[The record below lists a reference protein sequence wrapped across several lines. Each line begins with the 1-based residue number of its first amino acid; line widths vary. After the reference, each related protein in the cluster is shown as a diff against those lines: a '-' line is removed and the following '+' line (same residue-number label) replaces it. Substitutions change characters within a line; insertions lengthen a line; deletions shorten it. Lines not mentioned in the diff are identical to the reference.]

1 MIQASYASPFSKE
14 KVMTTCV
21 KNDDAIPEYG
31 QSPAKPGLYLGLF
44 HGRDD
49 PNQKMDGWGFNG
61 PTIGPL
67 VWCHTTY
74 ANDVKI
80 EFESECDAKRY
91 FRDHLT
97 QQDFGIKG
105 DMLIYAGKYY
115 GDWTVY
121 YVPPSECL
129 PPEDTF
135 RASKR
140 AGYRIAHNPMP
151 K

>member
-1 MIQASYASPFSKE
+1 
-14 KVMTTCV
+14 MTTSV
-21 KNDDAIPEYG
+21 KAEDAIPEYG

-49 PNQKMDGWGFNG
+49 PNELMHGWGFNG
-61 PTIGPL
+61 PAIGPL

-80 EFESECDAKRY
+80 KFEFASDAKLY
-91 FRDHLT
+91 FGDDSTH
-97 QQDFGIKG
+97 QDFGIKG

-121 YVPPSECL
+121 YVAPAECL

-135 RASKR
+135 RTNKR

>member
-1 MIQASYASPFSKE
+1 
-14 KVMTTCV
+14 MTTSLMTDKV
-21 KNDDAIPEYG
+21 IPEYG

-49 PNQKMDGWGFNG
+49 PNEQMHGWGFNG
-61 PTIGPL
+61 PAIGPL

-80 EFESECDAKRY
+80 EFEFAGDAKRY
-91 FRDHLT
+91 FGDDST

-105 DMLIYAGKYY
+105 DMLMYAGKYY

-121 YVPPSECL
+121 YVSSAECL
-129 PPEDTF
+129 PPADTF
-135 RASKR
+135 RTNTRS
-140 AGYRIAHNPMP
+140 GYRIAHNPMP

>member
-1 MIQASYASPFSKE
+1 
-14 KVMTTCV
+14 MTTSL
-21 KNDDAIPEYG
+21 KTDDVIPEYG

-44 HGRDD
+44 HGRND
-49 PNQKMDGWGFNG
+49 PDERMNGWGFNG
-61 PTIGPL
+61 PSIGPL

-80 EFESECDAKRY
+80 EFECACDAKRY
-91 FRDHLT
+91 FGDDSTHH
-97 QQDFGIKG
+97 DFGIHG

-121 YVPPSECL
+121 YVAPSECL

-135 RASKR
+135 RTSKR
-140 AGYRIAHNPMP
+140 AAYRIAHNPMP

>member
-1 MIQASYASPFSKE
+1 MKTSE
-14 KVMTTCV
+14 T
-21 KNDDAIPEYG
+21 NGDAIPEYG

-49 PNQKMDGWGFNG
+49 PNEKMHGWGFNG

-80 EFESECDAKRY
+80 EFESACDAKRY
-91 FRDHLT
+91 FGDDLT

-105 DMLIYAGKYY
+105 DMLVFAGKYY

-121 YVPPSECL
+121 YVPPAECL

-135 RASKR
+135 RTNKR